1 MPSNGIL
8 TYFPFVPIVL
18 IWGFVVWAFYVAAS
32 SLARI
37 SRSAQEATNIL
48 RQIVQRQETA
58 DLFRQIVERPSA
70 STQPDPGPQ

>member
-18 IWGFVVWAFYVAAS
+18 IWGFVVWAFYVTAS

-48 RQIVQRQETA
+48 RQIVDQQN
-58 DLFRQIVERPSA
+58 A
-70 STQPDPGPQ
+70 STQLPQGPQ